1 MSPNQHAR
9 LAHIAIVVIAA
20 LAAFAWQVGVFS

>member
-1 MSPNQHAR
+1 MSPQQHGR
-9 LAHIAIVVIAA
+9 LADIAVIVIAA